1 MSIAVNLK
9 WRTRAATWLPV
20 AAAVVAM
27 AAPALATDYKWP
39 DNIPPEAE
47 AMMEPMPL
55 SPLGRSSSAI
65 PTVPRRRRQTRLPSR
80 LKNWRH

>member
-27 AAPALATDYKWP
+27 AAPALATDYK
-39 DNIPPEAE
+39 
-47 AMMEPMPL
+47 
-55 SPLGRSSSAI
+55 
-65 PTVPRRRRQTRLPSR
+65 
-80 LKNWRH
+80 